1 MTDRVKNA
9 RSTRG
14 RPFPPGNPGRA
25 KGSRNRATTLAE
37 QLMGDDLEGVVEAV
51 IAAAKSGDMVAA
63 RLVLERLAPARKGRP
78 VTFKLPPDVDAAGL
92 AAVFSAVLR
101 AVSEGEVSPEEG
113 QAIAGLLEARR
124 KAIELAE
131 VEARIKVLEERSG
144 R

>member
-25 KGSRNRATTLAE
+25 KGSRNKRTLLAE
-37 QLMGDDLEGVVEAV
+37 QLMGDDLQGVVKAV

-78 VTFKLPPDVDAAGL
+78 VTFRLPADVDAAGL

-101 AVSEGEVSPEEG
+101 AVSEGKVSPEEG